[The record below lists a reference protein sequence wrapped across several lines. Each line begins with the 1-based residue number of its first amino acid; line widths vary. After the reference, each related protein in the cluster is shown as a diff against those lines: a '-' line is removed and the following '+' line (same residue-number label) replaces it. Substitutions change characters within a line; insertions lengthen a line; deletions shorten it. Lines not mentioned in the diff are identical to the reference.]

1 MSTTSVLFDLPG
13 PRARRRQR
21 VGTVIGALFV
31 AGLIA
36 LALWRLGSNGQLEA
50 QRWAILFDPASG
62 VPQALYEALLNTLAV
77 AAVAMVAATVL
88 GALLA
93 VGRLS
98 EHAWVRGPVAVV
110 IEFFRAVP
118 LLVLIL
124 FCLLFLP
131 TVGVPMTAFRALALG
146 LTLYNMAVLAEIFR
160 AGILSVD
167 RGQSEAAM
175 ALGMRKSQV
184 MTLVL
189 LPQAVR
195 RMLPVLVAQL
205 VVLLK
210 DSSLG
215 FIVGYIELLRQARSL
230 VEFFNFQF
238 GNTYTFQ
245 LYVGAAVIYIV
256 VNVLLSQVARYV
268 EKRTRSAGRTA
279 ATTDVELP
287 ADVQMGGGGGLVTE
301 PRGR

>member
-1 MSTTSVLFDLPG
+1 MSTNVLFDIPG

-21 VGTVIGALFV
+21 MGTAVGALV
-31 AGLIA
+31 VLGLIG
-36 LALWRLGSNGQLEA
+36 LALWRLGSNGQLEPE
-50 QRWAILFDPASG
+50 RWAVLFDPSTN
-62 VPQALYEALLNTLAV
+62 VPQALAEALVNTLEV
-77 AAVAMVAATVL
+77 AAVGMVAATLL
-88 GALLA
+88 GAVLA

-98 EHAWVRGPVAVV
+98 DHAWVRGPVTVV
-110 IEFFRAVP
+110 VEFFRAVP

-131 TVGVPMTAFRALALG
+131 TVGVPMTPFRALALG

-167 RGQSEAAM
+167 RGQREAAF
-175 ALGMRKSQV
+175 ALGMRKTQV

-189 LPQAVR
+189 MPQAVR

-215 FIVGYIELLRQARSL
+215 FIVSYLELLRQARSL

-238 GNTYTFQ
+238 GNRYTFQ
-245 LYVGAAVIYIV
+245 LYVAAGLIYIL
-256 VNVLLSQVARYV
+256 VNVLLSTLAKVIER
-268 EKRTRSAGRTA
+268 RTRRDTRSAVTG
-279 ATTDVELP
+279 DVEVP
-287 ADVQMGGGGGLVTE
+287 ADVQMGGGGGVLA
-301 PRGR
+301 PK

>member
-1 MSTTSVLFDLPG
+1 MSTSTILFDVPG
-13 PRARRRQR
+13 PRAQRRQR
-21 VGTVIGALFV
+21 IGTFIGGLVLLALI
-31 AGLIA
+31 G
-36 LALWRLGSNGQLEA
+36 LALWRLGRNGQLDPA
-50 QRWAILFDPASG
+50 RWSVLFDPNSG
-62 VPQALYEALLNTLAV
+62 VPQAFGTALVNTLEV

-98 EHAWVRGPVAVV
+98 DHRWVRMPITAV

-118 LLVLIL
+118 LLILIL
-124 FCLLFLP
+124 FCLLYLP
-131 TVGVPMTAFRALALG
+131 TIGLHIGPFGALALG

-167 RGQSEAAM
+167 RGQREAAF
-175 ALGMRKSQV
+175 ALGMRKSQA

-195 RMLPVLVAQL
+195 RMLPVLIAQL

-215 FIVGYIELLRQARSL
+215 FIVGYFELLRQARSL
-230 VEFFNFQF
+230 VEFFNFRF
-238 GNTYTFQ
+238 GDLYTFQ
-245 LYVGAAVIYIV
+245 LYVAAAVIYIV
-256 VNVLLSQVARYV
+256 VNLLLSALARYV
-268 EKRTRSAGRTA
+268 ERRTRRNTKVA
-279 ATTDVELP
+279 ATAEVELP
-287 ADVQMGGGGGLVTE
+287 ADVQMGGGGGVV
-301 PRGR
+301 PV

>member
-1 MSTTSVLFDLPG
+1 MNGSRVLFDLPG

-21 VGTVIGALFV
+21 LGSI
-31 AGLIA
+31 AGLVFVLVLVG
-36 LALWRLGSNGQLEA
+36 LAVWRLGVNGQLEPE
-50 QRWAILFDPASG
+50 RWAILFDPSTN
-62 VPQALYEALLNTLAV
+62 VPQRLMAALGDTLQV
-77 AAVAMVAATVL
+77 AAVGMVAATVL

-98 EHAWVRGPVAVV
+98 EHRLVRIPVVTV

-131 TVGVPMTAFRALALG
+131 QVGVRLGAFGALALG
-146 LTLYNMAVLAEIFR
+146 LTLYNMAVLAEIIR

-167 RGQSEAAM
+167 RGQSESAY
-175 ALGMRKSQV
+175 ALGMRKWQV
-184 MTLVL
+184 MSFVLV
-189 LPQAVR
+189 PQAVR

-215 FIVGYIELLRQARSL
+215 LIVAYPELLRTARSL
-230 VEFFNFQF
+230 VETLNFSF
-238 GNTYTFQ
+238 GPRYTFQ
-245 LYVGAAVIYIV
+245 LYVAAALIYII
-256 VNVLLSQVARYV
+256 VNVLLSQLAKYIER
-268 EKRTRSAGRTA
+268 RTNRNAKSAG
-279 ATTDVELP
+279 TTEVELP
-287 ADVQMGGGGGLVTE
+287 ADSAAVSGLAVRPT
-301 PRGR
+301 P

>member
-131 TVGVPMTAFRALALG
+131 TLGVPMTAFRALALG

-167 RGQSEAAM
+167 RGQREAAF
-175 ALGMRKSQV
+175 ALGMRKTQV

-215 FIVGYIELLRQARSL
+215 FIVGYVELLRTARSL

-238 GNTYTFQ
+238 GSLYTFQ
-245 LYVGAAVIYIV
+245 LYVAAGLIYIV
-256 VNVLLSQVARYV
+256 VNVLLSQLAKVV
-268 EKRTRSAGRTA
+268 ERRTRRSAKIA
-279 ATTDVELP
+279 ATEDVELP
-287 ADVQMGGGGGLVTE
+287 ADVQMDGGGGTVTKT
-301 PRGR
+301 